1 MTTKIKKLRD
11 LFSESEQI
19 RFRRVLETVQ
29 FFCCRER
36 ACYAYEEAR
45 RVKIFRSI
53 LSKESK
59 EKLGQVLSDSAD
71 DYNALTNVEDEE
83 CSKLTR
89 LCSSLNALG
98 TRCFMSREP
107 KLIVSLI
114 ESSKV
119 GDFIQSLEKE
129 TRALRS
135 IDSYEFPSR
144 VPQLSLLKDG
154 NSSSSSSSK

>member
-1 MTTKIKKLRD
+1 M
-11 LFSESEQI
+11 
-19 RFRRVLETVQ
+19 
-29 FFCCRER
+29 
-36 ACYAYEEAR
+36 
-45 RVKIFRSI
+45 KIFRSI
-53 LSKESK
+53 LTKESK

-89 LCSSLNALG
+89 LCSSLNALEYAVV
-98 TRCFMSREP
+98 MSREP

-135 IDSYEFPSR
+135 IDFMSFQVAYRSY
-144 VPQLSLLKDG
+144 LY
-154 NSSSSSSSK
+154 